1 MAYLTGTTI
10 TRCPESHCQPAL
22 GGHAP
27 NDRFD
32 SWAAPISLILRC
44 CADLEIYFCRSLAFT
59 LLLVALIM
67 MFFTGSV
74 PLSLST
80 SEPIS
85 LEDSDPKA
93 PYAVPIVR
101 VAAIYHAVALLYSYG
116 SYVNS
121 GRVGFVL
128 GAIGSGAMAAMGIWC
143 VMFGTETGRFS
154 KRTGADKR
162 TSGFP
167 FKNDKAY
174 NPKKDRKMK

>member
-1 MAYLTGTTI
+1 MAYFTGTII
-10 TRCPESHCQPAL
+10 TRCPESHRQPAL

-101 VAAIYHAVALLYSYG
+101 VTAMYHAVALLYSYG

-154 KRTGADKR
+154 KRTGAD
-162 TSGFP
+162 
-167 FKNDKAY
+167 
-174 NPKKDRKMK
+174 